1 MENNDGK
8 NHVRETKK
16 QIAERNKN
24 NQAINSHVTT
34 LRDNMLG
41 LVVVYKD
48 GTYDKHTI
56 NFNRQS
62 YITFLNQEENIVK
75 FKGKI
80 YKLEPIQQGENNG

>member
-1 MENNDGK
+1 MEDNKSNVQD
-8 NHVRETKK
+8 TKK

-24 NQAINSHVTT
+24 NQAISSHVIT
-34 LRDNMLG
+34 LKDGMLG

-62 YITFLNQEENIVK
+62 YITFLNQEERIVK

-80 YKLEPIQQGENNG
+80 YKLEPVQGE

>member
-1 MENNDGK
+1 MENDDGK
-8 NHVRETKK
+8 NHVRDTKK
-16 QIAERNKN
+16 QIAERNRN

-80 YKLEPIQQGENNG
+80 YRLQPVQGEENG

>member
-1 MENNDGK
+1 MGEEDRNKSNVQD
-8 NHVRETKK
+8 TKK

-24 NQAINSHVTT
+24 NKAISSHVIT
-34 LRDNMLG
+34 LKDGMLG
-41 LVVVYKD
+41 LVVVYLD

-62 YITFLNQEENIVK
+62 YITFLNKEESVVK

-80 YKLEPIQQGENNG
+80 YKLEQIQQGE

>member
-1 MENNDGK
+1 MGEEDRSKSNVQD
-8 NHVRETKK
+8 TKK

-24 NQAINSHVTT
+24 NKAISSHVIT
-34 LRDNMLG
+34 LKDGMLG
-41 LVVVYKD
+41 LVVVYSN

-62 YITFLNQEENIVK
+62 YITFLNQEESIVK

-80 YKLEPIQQGENNG
+80 YKLEQIQQGE